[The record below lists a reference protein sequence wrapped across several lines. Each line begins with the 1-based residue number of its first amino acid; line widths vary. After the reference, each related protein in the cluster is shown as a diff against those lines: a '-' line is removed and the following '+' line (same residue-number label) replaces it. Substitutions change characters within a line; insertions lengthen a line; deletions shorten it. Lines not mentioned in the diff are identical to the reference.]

1 MLQFLGENKEVL
13 IGFMLPKMDVEN
25 GIIGS
30 VLNEIIGP
38 ISWCNFW
45 VKNKKVLIGSM
56 HCMSKAMNAFLFRK
70 Q

>member
-38 ISWCNFW
+38 IS
-45 VKNKKVLIGSM
+45 
-56 HCMSKAMNAFLFRK
+56 
-70 Q
+70 